1 MSPDSLFLVD
11 EESVQIV
18 QSGMLNPPAAGA
30 VRCERKSRK
39 IIPFCPCGEKS
50 PSTLSETWLTPIL
63 KKFGPALR
71 GRCDKRLSDS

>member
-39 IIPFCPCGEKS
+39 IIPFCPMWRKKSVDIVGDLVNADIEKIWS
-50 PSTLSETWLTPIL
+50 RSERQVRQTT
-63 KKFGPALR
+63 
-71 GRCDKRLSDS
+71 